1 MIKQYAIIM
10 NNMNIMNREKACKL
24 LHININ
30 SINEPNIR
38 KQFKILCLKYHPD
51 KGGDSILF
59 IELKE
64 AHDFLLNDLKNKNEF
79 DLLDHFDTDTLYYY
93 AFLLENYI
101 LSPIMNH
108 LKKFDY
114 YELYPTLEQLFQKSL
129 YRLDDIYVPL
139 WHHELTLSHYK
150 IKIIPILP
158 DYIDIDIDNNIHVY
172 LTITHKNYPITFLL
186 GGISFLIYPDKTI
199 FERGGIPSIDEKNMY
214 NISEL
219 STVYFHL
226 N

>member
-1 MIKQYAIIM
+1 
-10 NNMNIMNREKACKL
+10 MNREKACKI
-24 LHININ
+24 LHIHSNIDET
-30 SINEPNIR
+30 IVR

-51 KGGDSILF
+51 KGGDSAVF

-64 AHDFLLNDLKNKNEF
+64 AHDFLLNDLHENKNKIS
-79 DLLDHFDTDTLYYY
+79 DYDILDHFDSDALYYY

-101 LSPIMNH
+101 LSPIISH

-139 WHHELTLSHYK
+139 WHHELTLAQYK
-150 IKIIPILP
+150 IKIIPVLP
-158 DYIDIDIDNNIHVY
+158 NYIDIDIDNNIHVY
-172 LTITHKNYPITFLL
+172 LTIKHTNYPITFLL
-186 GGISFLIYPDKTI
+186 GGVSFLIYPDKTI
-199 FERGGIPSIDEKNMY
+199 FEGRGIPCIDEKNIY
-214 NISEL
+214 NISVL
-219 STVYFHL
+219 SSVFFHL

>member
-1 MIKQYAIIM
+1 
-10 NNMNIMNREKACKL
+10 MNREKACKI
-24 LHININ
+24 LHIYLTD
-30 SINEPNIR
+30 SINETVVR
-38 KQFKILCLKYHPD
+38 KQFKMLCLKYHPD
-51 KGGDSILF
+51 KGGDSTIF

-64 AHDFLLNDLKNKNEF
+64 AHDFLLNDLHANKFNKSNSAF
-79 DLLDHFDTDTLYYY
+79 DILDHFDSDDLYYY

-101 LSPIMNH
+101 LSPIISH

-129 YRLDDIYVPL
+129 YCLDDIYVPL

-150 IKIIPILP
+150 IKIIPVLP
-158 DYIDIDIDNNIHVY
+158 DYIDVDIDNNIHVY
-172 LTITHKNYPITFLL
+172 LTIKHTNYPITFLL
-186 GGISFLIYPDKTI
+186 GGVSFLIYQDRTI
-199 FERGGIPSIDEKNMY
+199 FEGRGIPSIDEKNIY
-214 NISEL
+214 NISFL